1 MGKNRSGAC
10 TDGASSGLGVESP
23 TDAGGPCSLRQQA
36 LNPSEPKGIT
46 RGHDSP
52 HNPGGQSGFGRRPRA
67 PMLVFNAMIVADSA
81 TSRQHQ
87 DAAASAAVT
96 FLFSDIEG
104 STRLWEQMPDKMR
117 SALEIHDSIAQSCI
131 ERHRGTLVKKTGDG
145 VHAAFADP
153 LDALNAMLD
162 MQLQLAAAG
171 EAAGFALALRCGL
184 HLGADERRDG
194 DFYGQHVN
202 RAARVMSVAH
212 GGQMLLS
219 EAVQTQ
225 VQTRLPQGVSLR
237 DLGLC
242 RLRDLSAPL
251 RLFQLEHPQLRA
263 DFPALRS
270 LEATPNNLA
279 QQLNSFVGREREL
292 TEVRA
297 QLDAARLVTLL
308 GTGGIGK
315 SRLSVQLGAE
325 LMDDFPDGVWFVELA
340 PLTDPRLV
348 AQAVASVLSVKE
360 EAGHPVIDALVK
372 HVRDRR
378 MLIILDNCEHVV
390 HAAADVAKKLLQA
403 GPQLKILTSSREVLR
418 VAGEVAYQVPAL
430 SSPEKGRAIVLDEL
444 TRHEAVR
451 LFIDRATAAQ
461 PKFRINDKNAEAV
474 TEICQRVDG
483 IPLAIELAAARA
495 RALPVEKIAE
505 RLRDRFKILATTDQ
519 TVLPRQRTLQALI
532 DWSYDYLSEKEQA
545 LFRRLSVF
553 AGGWTLE
560 AAEAVCAGNGIDADD
575 VLDLLTAL
583 VEKSLV
589 AMDAE
594 GGRYRMLETVREYAQ
609 EKIEQD
615 DDAAKTRAR
624 HLDFYLSF
632 SEQARPYLVGPHQA
646 VWLGYIDL
654 ELENILAAHDWAN
667 KTPSRRQIKSQLVR
681 GLRMY
686 FFSRGFLNLGLR
698 LYSALLEDAGINEQD
713 GERCRVLFGAG
724 QFSFYTGDYARARQY
739 LEESLN
745 VARTIGDERAA
756 AAVLVPLGLACS
768 GELDFAAAN
777 QHLGAAVELARQSND
792 KREISATLTALAMLH
807 RAQGRL
813 DVAEPACEEALALA
827 RECGDHE
834 LVGRY
839 LLNLAMVSIS
849 QTQLDRARALLLE
862 AVTIAEQIGSK
873 TVAQSAF
880 DVCAGLCSVIGSWTQ
895 AARLFAIAEAHRVT
909 LGVKRD
915 PADDS
920 FLAPLIENI
929 KSALTPH
936 DLVAIEAN
944 HRNTPVGEALA
955 FAKDWLDAQTPV
967 RDVTYPH
974 R

>member
-1 MGKNRSGAC
+1 
-10 TDGASSGLGVESP
+10 
-23 TDAGGPCSLRQQA
+23 
-36 LNPSEPKGIT
+36 
-46 RGHDSP
+46 
-52 HNPGGQSGFGRRPRA
+52 
-67 PMLVFNAMIVADSA
+67 MLVFTAMIVADSA

-117 SALEIHDSIAQSCI
+117 PALEIHDSIARSCI

-219 EAVQTQ
+219 EAVQAQ
-225 VQTRLPQGVSLR
+225 VQARLPQGASLR
-237 DLGLC
+237 NLGVC

-251 RLFQLEHPQLRA
+251 RLFQLVHPQLRA

-292 TEVRA
+292 AGVRA
-297 QLDAARLVTLL
+297 QLGAARLVTLL

-378 MLIILDNCEHVV
+378 LLIILDNCEHVV
-390 HAAADVAKKLLQA
+390 HAAAETAKKLLQA

-418 VAGEVAYQVPAL
+418 VAGEVAYSVPAL
-430 SSPEKGRAIVLDEL
+430 SSPEKGHAIALDEL

-461 PKFRINDKNAEAV
+461 PGFRITDKNAGAV
-474 TEICQRVDG
+474 TEICHRVDG

-505 RLRDRFKILATTDQ
+505 RLRDQFKILATTDQ
-519 TVLPRQRTLQALI
+519 TVLPRQRTLRALI
-532 DWSYDYLSEKEQA
+532 DWSYDYLNEKEQA
-545 LFRRLSVF
+545 VFRRLSVF

-560 AAEAVCAGNGIDADD
+560 AAEKVCAGDGVEEDE

-594 GGRYRMLETVREYAQ
+594 GGRYRMLETVREYAG
-609 EKIEQD
+609 ERLEATD
-615 DDAAKTRAR
+615 DSLAVRDR
-624 HLDFYLSF
+624 HMDCFVAF
-632 SEQARPYLVGPHQA
+632 AETARPELNGPRLGE
-646 VWLGYIDL
+646 WLKRIDL
-654 ELENILAAHDWAN
+654 ERENILSTIVWGTRSDDRCDDE
-667 KTPSRRQIKSQLVR
+667 RRLVHALARYWIRR
-681 GLRMY
+681 GL
-686 FFSRGFLNLGLR
+686 LDLGLR
-698 LYSALLEDAGINEQD
+698 LFVNLLQRNRPAVPDRALY
-713 GERCRVLFGAG
+713 RSLFGAG
-724 QFSFYTGDYARARQY
+724 QISFFMGQYVQARQY
-739 LEESLN
+739 LTECLA
-745 VARTIGDERAA
+745 VA
-756 AAVLVPLGLACS
+756 
-768 GELDFAAAN
+768 
-777 QHLGAAVELARQSND
+777 QHLGDAPSIAMALQPLGMACLGARDFASARAHLKEAVRLARSFDNKSELA
-792 KREISATLTALAMLH
+792 AALNALGMLY
-807 RAQGRL
+807 RAEDRI
-813 DVAEPACEEALALA
+813 DEAEPVFQEALALA
-827 RECGDHE
+827 RALGDE
-834 LVGRY
+834 VFVAWF
-839 LLNLAMVSIS
+839 LLSLAMVCINRGTFEAARHILIEVTAIADKHDSLPL
-849 QTQLDRARALLLE
+849 TQNLLE
-862 AVTIAEQIGSK
+862 
-873 TVAQSAF
+873 
-880 DVCAGLCSVIGSWTQ
+880 VCAGLA
-895 AARLFAIAEAHRVT
+895 AAREDWKSAARFFGAAEARRT
-909 LGVKRD
+909 ETGLRRSPED
-915 PADDS
+915 EL
-920 FLAPLIENI
+920 FLAPL
-929 KSALTPH
+929 
-936 DLVAIEAN
+936 VARTTHSLAPEILATAEASGQGLS
-944 HRNTPVGEALA
+944 TGEARSQVRA
-955 FAKDWLDAQTPV
+955 WLHGA
-967 RDVTYPH
+967 
-974 R
+974 